1 MITEKEKEKLDKVV
15 DILLEDDGTSV
26 FDTLAMLNAIYGGII
41 KSVLKN
47 NTTYEKLE
55 MAKDIII
62 NGFIE
67 RVKKDI
73 LDYNPKLDKK

>member
-1 MITEKEKEKLDKVV
+1 MMTEKEKEKLDKVV

-26 FDTLAMLNAIYGGII
+26 FDTLAMLNAVYGGII
-41 KSVLKN
+41 KSILKN
-47 NTTYEKLE
+47 NTPYDQTER
-55 MAKDIII
+55 AKDIII

-67 RVKKDI
+67 RMKKDI

>member
-15 DILLEDDGTSV
+15 DILLEDDGTSM

-41 KSVLKN
+41 KSILKN
-47 NTTYEKLE
+47 NTPYDKLE
-55 MAKDIII
+55 MAKGILI
-62 NGFIE
+62 NEFIE

-73 LDYNPKLDKK
+73 LDYNPKLDKQ

>member
-41 KSVLKN
+41 KSILKN
-47 NTTYEKLE
+47 NTPYDQTE

-73 LDYNPKLDKK
+73 LDYNPKLDKQ